1 MSARD
6 QTNKA
11 SLPRPRCV
19 LRVGVVGHTVVDSA
33 WVRRMLDDLLVR
45 IQSTA
50 TQCFRSP
57 TATILYADG
66 EPHASGKDSTSP
78 EFRFVSCLAP
88 GTDQL
93 AMELAS
99 HRGYRTIALLPV
111 PREHYVAELRATD
124 ERSGA
129 NQLGAFEAVLAN
141 HVDHCLE
148 LPGRDP
154 KQFERLDNRYAF
166 AARMLVDHVDLL
178 IAVWTGPVLESQRD
192 EGSLTARVVEMARER
207 NVPVVWIPDREPTA
221 SAGDQPVPHRFADA
235 LVGGKAWT
243 SSCVLCQDDL
253 TNRLQLLLDPYA
265 SSVSNHADAGGGHTG
280 VDIEKLVRV
289 GFGQR
294 LRSSLGHLAHHLV
307 RVRKRTLL
315 EEWHEHAAAESMHT
329 REHARRESL
338 RRAVEAL
345 DHDSRPRPWM
355 SPFVAVSRLLT
366 ATSPFVRWM
375 RSCGPAAR
383 RLEGGGV
390 ERADRRRVLPRDVRP
405 AATSATKIE
414 SAEAAADVHAMQFME
429 RYRASFSW
437 TFVLG
442 ALAVLL
448 AVAAYL
454 GKSVGLGLGVV
465 YAALEFG
472 TVATIL
478 LIFVATHIWN
488 WQARALDARM
498 VAEALRQSRWLH
510 KAWMTL
516 PRPRLSGHLR
526 APHEPQHWPQW
537 YVQALLRE
545 DDLGFRD
552 GEKRRVVTSADLREA
567 RAAVL
572 TELVLKQKV
581 WYHRKG
587 RQHWIFAHRA
597 HSWEM
602 WIFLAV
608 AAACACAIALC
619 FLPHE
624 AHEQPWYPIAA
635 GLLVVMTASFPACA
649 AAIHGLSVQ
658 AEVESIAKTYQRMV
672 GTLRARAAALVGLG
686 DDFTLGDLQREV
698 GLASSAMIAEV
709 QDWHRSYGDHPPP
722 LV

>member
-1 MSARD
+1 METD
-6 QTNKA
+6 
-11 SLPRPRCV
+11 
-19 LRVGVVGHTVVDSA
+19 
-33 WVRRMLDDLLVR
+33 WVRRVLGELLER
-45 IQSTA
+45 IQTTA
-50 TQCFRSP
+50 AQCFRSP
-57 TATILYADG
+57 TAALLYADS
-66 EPHASGKDSTSP
+66 EPAVPGQDPTSP

-93 AMELAS
+93 ATELA
-99 HRGYRTIALLPV
+99 HQHGYRTTALLPV
-111 PREHYVAELRATD
+111 PREHYAE
-124 ERSGA
+124 E
-129 NQLGAFEAVLAN
+129 LGASDARNGADQRRDFEAVLAN

-154 KQFERLDNRYAF
+154 TQFERLDHRYAF

-178 IAVWTGPVLESQRD
+178 IAVWSGPAPENQRVR
-192 EGSLTARVVEMARER
+192 GSLTARVVEIARER

-221 SAGDQPVPHRFADA
+221 SAGDRPIPHRFADA

-243 SSCVLCQDDL
+243 PSCTLCQDDL
-253 TNRLQLLLDPYA
+253 TSRLQLLLDPYA
-265 SSVSNHADAGGGHTG
+265 PSGSNPADAAGGHAG
-280 VDIEKLVRV
+280 VDIQKLVRV

-315 EEWHEHAAAESMHT
+315 EEWHEHAAVESMHT

-345 DHDSRPRPWM
+345 DHDPRPKPWM
-355 SPFVAVSRLLT
+355 SPLVAVSRLLT
-366 ATSPFVRWM
+366 ETSPFARWV
-375 RSCGPAAR
+375 RSCGPAER
-383 RLEGGGV
+383 RGMRGGAAQG
-390 ERADRRRVLPRDVRP
+390 DRRHVLQRLRDWVLLRDVLR
-405 AATSATKIE
+405 AATGATKLE
-414 SAEAAADVHAMQFME
+414 SAATVADMHAMYFMK

-454 GKSVGLGLGVV
+454 GKSAGLGLGIV

-478 LIFVATHIWN
+478 LIFVATHVWN
-488 WQARALDARM
+488 WQARALDTRM
-498 VAEALRQSRWLH
+498 VAEALRQSHWLH
-510 KAWMTL
+510 KALMTL

-537 YVQALLRE
+537 YVQAILRE
-545 DDLGFRD
+545 HDLGFRE
-552 GEKRRVVTSADLREA
+552 GERRRIVTSADLREV
-567 RAAVL
+567 RTAVL
-572 TELVLKQKV
+572 TELVLEQKA

-587 RQHWIFAHRA
+587 RQHWIFAQRA

-624 AHEQPWYPIAA
+624 AHEQAWYPMAA
-635 GLLVVMTASFPACA
+635 GLLVVMTASFPAFA
-649 AAIHGLSVQ
+649 AAIHGLCVQ

-672 GTLRARAAALVGLG
+672 GTLRARAEALADLG
-686 DDFTLGDLQREV
+686 EDFTLGDLQREV